1 MTNLMASWFIWMSD
15 KRETVNREFAPA
27 VNVSPQ
33 VNFYSN
39 QKLTID
45 PKDLTITLFLSKPSA
60 YFVIWS
66 FFDKFNPT

>member
-1 MTNLMASWFIWMSD
+1 MSD

-33 VNFYSN
+33 VNFYSS
-39 QKLTID
+39 QK
-45 PKDLTITLFLSKPSA
+45 LTITLFLSKPSA
-60 YFVIWS
+60 SFVIWS